1 MLRMVLL
8 KLYNVRNCMTD
19 EKGHISTM
27 LVLGAAAA
35 AGELADVDSSR
46 VACKQE
52 CSWHAYIMTSYPT
65 VQAAGKLLVRHG
77 GQAFRLTVQRLPC
90 TPQHMLQALPPQ
102 LTSNP

>member
-1 MLRMVLL
+1 
-8 KLYNVRNCMTD
+8 
-19 EKGHISTM
+19 
-27 LVLGAAAA
+27 
-35 AGELADVDSSR
+35 
-46 VACKQE
+46 
-52 CSWHAYIMTSYPT
+52 MTSYPT